1 MPRCEISSCE
11 LLPPAGGRR
20 PRLGGA
26 GAIRDFPPPR
36 PAYGR
41 PRLWP
46 VVAANQKDPGRRTIP
61 CKQAMPRGIVFLA
74 PSAREG
80 HMSVTIGRRELLAA
94 LGGAAAAWPLA
105 ARAQQPA
112 MPLIG
117 YLHVGTSA
125 ESRDRVAAFYTGR
138 ILKGENRLTCRFC
151 GR

>member
-1 MPRCEISSCE
+1 
-11 LLPPAGGRR
+11 
-20 PRLGGA
+20 
-26 GAIRDFPPPR
+26 
-36 PAYGR
+36 
-41 PRLWP
+41 
-46 VVAANQKDPGRRTIP
+46 
-61 CKQAMPRGIVFLA
+61 
-74 PSAREG
+74 
-80 HMSVTIGRRELLAA
+80 MSVTIGRRELLAA